1 MRRRIPAVALL
12 AAVLAVSCSSG
23 GGSDGAEPAEFRNV
37 VDMRSRATGSY
48 PEVHVAVKDND
59 FVAPAIRIN
68 PGTTVSWKNE
78 GSQRARHPPRRRLA
92 RFRRRSSASTPTSS
106 NPETSTS
113 SASTRRASTGTTAR
127 CTARRTRA

>member
-1 MRRRIPAVALL
+1 MQLRALAVTLV

-23 GGSDGAEPAEFRNV
+23 GSDRAEPAEFRNV

-78 GSQRARHPPRRRLA
+78 GRSPHDILPADTSQD
-92 RFRRRSSASTPTSS
+92 FGK
-106 NPETSTS
+106 EF
-113 SASTRRASTGTTAR
+113 GF
-127 CTARRTRA
+127 